1 MMSKVGGR
9 LLHLGVSLN
18 SSWGLWMSRYS
29 GILQGLDI
37 DDAIADESRKA
48 TELRSAG
55 GQVLSGGPLGV
66 HLSSL
71 ERFLQTV

>member
-1 MMSKVGGR
+1 MSEVGRMLSKVGGR
-9 LLHLGVSLN
+9 LLHLGVSLD

-48 TELRSAG
+48 TELRSAD
-55 GQVLSGGPLGV
+55 GQVL
-66 HLSSL
+66 
-71 ERFLQTV
+71 